1 MPHFNHHKVIAFQE
15 HYRSSPSSKQLP
27 HSFPK
32 TIALLMMI
40 RLHYLSHAFSLKICL
55 SSYHQD
61 SFNQLQYRLSY
72 PLISHFLLRQGNIL
86 HAVVVLLFLSIM
98 ISTTL
103 LDSLHSSKLSLNFHT
118 RATAISYSCLFNL
131 NSHNL
136 LTGRSI
142 SAQVDGSHIVEL
154 MTILSFMTLIK
165 KLSFFFY

>member
-98 ISTTL
+98 ISTH
-103 LDSLHSSKLSLNFHT
+103 SLIAYTHPNFHLTFTHGLPPFLIHVYSILT
-118 RATAISYSCLFNL
+118 RTTS
-131 NSHNL
+131 
-136 LTGRSI
+136 
-142 SAQVDGSHIVEL
+142 
-154 MTILSFMTLIK
+154 
-165 KLSFFFY
+165 